1 VKTLF
6 VTFNVRNYKS
16 IQDSGIVSL
25 KPLTILTGPNSSG
38 KSNLLESFLVL
49 PQMVRFHRDSRDLYS
64 VLLDGEFYRYPRPPF
79 EYITYKQDTTKLIS
93 LKVAI
98 QPTRER
104 RRKDLVISFE
114 DLGIKPPRTIGYE
127 YSYDPTSFELFQTVF
142 LNDEKFMSIK
152 HSLGERSSWRDV
164 FTFPEE
170 LENQQCGEAT
180 HPLDPE
186 GFSLE
191 RIKMSMLR
199 DVTPALQEKYS
210 RLQKKIEIARSI
222 VATVEQHL
230 KRVFLI
236 STPRGIILPSIKAV
250 GQVAWVGKSG
260 ENIIQIL
267 SLIFGSRRYDDKADR
282 IVYWTERFGLGK
294 IKAGYKGG
302 EDLASDFYDYVLEK
316 DFNLALASYGSRQL
330 LAIIVQ
336 IFWSNP
342 GDIIVIEEPEISLHP
357 ESQVLLQEM
366 FAEAVRDGKQIIFS
380 THSPF
385 LVLSIPKITK
395 LSQLSVND
403 VIIYHVEKTKDG
415 TKLKQ
420 LELDENGF
428 IRGWIPSY
436 LKVEDDLFR
445 EWAEK
450 IESN

>member
-1 VKTLF
+1 MF
-6 VTFNVRNYKS
+6 
-16 IQDSGIVSL
+16 SL

-49 PQMVRFHRDSRDLYS
+49 PQMVRLHPENRALFR
-64 VLLDGEFYRYPRPPF
+64 VLEAGEFYKYPPPSF
-79 EYITYKQDTTKLIS
+79 DYITYKQEKTRLIS
-93 LKVAI
+93 LKVTI
-98 QPTRER
+98 KPTLER
-104 RRKDLVISFE
+104 RRKDFAVPFE
-114 DLGIKPPRTIGYE
+114 DLETKPPRTIGYE
-127 YSYDPTSFELFQTVF
+127 YSYNPTSHEVFQTVF
-142 LNDEKFMSIK
+142 LNNERFVSVEY
-152 HSLGERSSWRDV
+152 SLRERNWRNI

-170 LENQQCGEAT
+170 LKNQDCGDANQ
-180 HPLDPE
+180 PLNP
-186 GFSLE
+186 GTFSLA
-191 RIKMSMLR
+191 RITEYMLR
-199 DVTPALQEKYS
+199 DVTPAKQEKFNQ
-210 RLQKKIEIARSI
+210 LQKKMKTAQWAIKTIE
-222 VATVEQHL
+222 HYL

-236 STPRGIILPSIKAV
+236 STPRGIIQPSIKAIGEV
-250 GQVAWVGKSG
+250 SWVGKSG

-302 EDLASDFYDYVLEK
+302 ENLASDFYDYVLEK

-330 LAIIVQ
+330 LAIITQ
-336 IFWSNP
+336 IFWSDP
-342 GDIIVIEEPEISLHP
+342 GDVIVIEEPEISLHP

-385 LVLSIPKITK
+385 LVLSIPKVTK
-395 LSQLSVND
+395 QSQLSVND
-403 VIIYHVEKTKDG
+403 VVIYHVEKTKDG
-415 TKLKQ
+415 TKLRP
-420 LELDENGF
+420 LELDESGF
-428 IRGWIPSY
+428 VRGWIPSY